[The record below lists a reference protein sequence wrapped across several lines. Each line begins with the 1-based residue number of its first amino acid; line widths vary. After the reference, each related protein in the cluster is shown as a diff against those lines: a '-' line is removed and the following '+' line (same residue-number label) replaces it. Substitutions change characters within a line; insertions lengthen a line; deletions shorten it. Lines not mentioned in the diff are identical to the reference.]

1 MLSANL
7 GHVENS
13 LHTLVNLVVR
23 HAHYLPVM
31 CPTLTECDV
40 FHVTIHCTKKPGVVF
55 SLYEE
60 LVYVYMQVF
69 YTVIELTVYL

>member
-1 MLSANL
+1 MLTTFQYCVL
-7 GHVENS
+7 
-13 LHTLVNLVVR
+13 
-23 HAHYLPVM
+23 
-31 CPTLTECDV
+31 TLTECDV